1 MEEAQEDLE
10 KIYVGLPNH
19 WAVSGESMWAKPL
32 GNNLFEIRNAPFYAY
47 GLNWGDVVR
56 AESAESNLKPEV
68 LEVLKPSGN
77 KTLRIYFA
85 EKIDENAQTTYLK
98 TLKQFKISYE
108 RANDNL
114 VALDV
119 EPNADYDALCN
130 KLWESE
136 QKGILEY
143 ETCESRVQNG
153 FDVEPEVD

>member
-1 MEEAQEDLE
+1 M
-10 KIYVGLPNH
+10 
-19 WAVSGESMWAKPL
+19 
-32 GNNLFEIRNAPFYAY
+32 
-47 GLNWGDVVR
+47 
-56 AESAESNLKPEV
+56 KPEV

-119 EPNADYDALCN
+119 EPDADYDALCN

-153 FDVEPEVD
+153 FDVEPEED